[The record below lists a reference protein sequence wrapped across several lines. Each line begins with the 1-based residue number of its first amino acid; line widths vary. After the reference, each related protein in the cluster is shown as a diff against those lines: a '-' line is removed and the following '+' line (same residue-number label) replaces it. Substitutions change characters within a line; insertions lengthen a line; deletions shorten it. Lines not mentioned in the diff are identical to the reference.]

1 MKENKIMQD
10 SKSNRMLMASEL
22 CKIERVVKALLDPS
36 PKDDLEA
43 ISIEVKYNS
52 AIQKLWEL
60 A

>member
-1 MKENKIMQD
+1 MQD
-10 SKSNRMLMASEL
+10 SVSNRKLMAFEL

-52 AIQKLWEL
+52 AIKNLWKLT
-60 A
+60 